1 LKLYGALASP
11 YVARVVMA
19 ARLKGLAVELAFPP
33 GGGLKSA
40 EFLALNPLGKI
51 PALDDGGRVLV
62 ESAVILEY
70 LEEKYPQKPL
80 LPEDLYER
88 ARVRTLARFVDLYL
102 APHASVL
109 LRNMNPATRDA
120 AAVEPAKAALAQ
132 GLGHFEPFLVGPYAA
147 GNALTLADC
156 TMLPTFDLVQNRI
169 APAHGLGDPLA
180 GTPKLAAWWST
191 MRADAFCAA
200 MLGEIDVAVREFM
213 ARMAQQAAAGKA

>member
-1 LKLYGALASP
+1 
-11 YVARVVMA
+11 MA
-19 ARLKGLAVELAFPP
+19 ARLKGLPLELAFPP

-51 PALDDGGRVLV
+51 PALDDGGHVLV

-70 LEEKYPQKPL
+70 LEDKYPQKPL
-80 LPEDLYER
+80 LPADPLDR

-109 LRNMNPATRDA
+109 LRNMNPSARDP

-132 GLGHFEPFLVGPYAA
+132 GLGHFESFLVGPYAA

-180 GTPKLAAWWST
+180 ATPKVAAWWST
-191 MRADAFCAA
+191 MRTDAFCAA

-213 ARMAQQAAAGKA
+213 VRMAQQAAAAKA

>member
-1 LKLYGALASP
+1 VKLYGALASP

-19 ARLKGLAVELAFPP
+19 ARLKGLAVELTFPP

-70 LEEKYPQKPL
+70 LEDQYPQQPL
-80 LPEDLYER
+80 LPADPHDR

-109 LRNMNPATRDA
+109 LRNMNPATRDP
-120 AAVEPAKAALAQ
+120 AAVEAAKAAIAQ

-147 GNALTLADC
+147 GSAITLADC
-156 TMLPTFDLVQNRI
+156 TMLPTFELVQNRI
-169 APAHGLGDPLA
+169 VPAFGLGDPLA
-180 GTPKLAAWWST
+180 ATPKLAAWWST

-200 MLGEIDVAVREFM
+200 MLAEIDVAVREFM
-213 ARMAQQAAAGKA
+213 ARMAKQAAAAKG